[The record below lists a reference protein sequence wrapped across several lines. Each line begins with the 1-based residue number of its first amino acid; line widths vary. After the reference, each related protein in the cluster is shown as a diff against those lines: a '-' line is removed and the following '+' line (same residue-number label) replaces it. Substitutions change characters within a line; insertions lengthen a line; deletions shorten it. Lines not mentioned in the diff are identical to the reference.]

1 MKLWE
6 WIELGLPTHS
16 MLYSSG
22 RIISF
27 ILGKTSFM
35 QKLNLELSTSQI
47 ACTIGSLFLW
57 CALPVHSM
65 YWPTGLQRLMLQ
77 EFSTTSKSYVAG
89 LRSTLN
95 LPLALMD
102 STPLCLFPLRLMR
115 YISVLRYLYMWLHFD
130 IYIDVLCVP
139 AYRSRD
145 GTDTQRLGRLRSG
158 RYIQGQPKA

>member
-1 MKLWE
+1 
-6 WIELGLPTHS
+6 
-16 MLYSSG
+16 
-22 RIISF
+22 
-27 ILGKTSFM
+27 M

-47 ACTIGSLFLW
+47 ACTIGSLSLW
-57 CALPVHSM
+57 CDLPVHSM

-77 EFSTTSKSYVAG
+77 EFSTTSKSYVVG

-115 YISVLRYLYMWLHFD
+115 YISVLHYLCMWLHFD

-145 GTDTQRLGRLRSG
+145 DTNTQRLGRLRSG
-158 RYIQGQPKA
+158 RYREWKCCEISSLLIKQLGFKWNFGNGLSWVYQLILCYIQ